1 MELNRGQIERRDFQL
16 TRRGYQP
23 AEVDAHLR
31 ALAEAVEQMKASQ
44 PAPSSLAG
52 AAASRVEA
60 IVAAAE
66 SSAREIEERA
76 KAEAEATRAKAEQ
89 DAVARV
95 KGAQDSVER
104 LVDAAHALQREIDD
118 LVSRT
123 ASLKAGVDAIQA
135 DVESAL
141 RAPVAEPI
149 EPEAAPEPEADLEPE
164 PDPQPEPEPDPDPD
178 PEPVAADPKPGPD
191 PEPAPEPVATAKA
204 PEGARLIALN
214 MALSGKPRD
223 ETARYLREN
232 FDLDDEDGLLDEV
245 YAKVGS

>member
-23 AEVDAHLR
+23 SEVDAHLR

-44 PAPSSLAG
+44 PPPSSLAG
-52 AAASRVEA
+52 AAAARVEA

-66 SSAREIEERA
+66 ASAREIEERA
-76 KAEAEATRAKAEQ
+76 SAEAEATRAKAEQ
-89 DAVARV
+89 DAASRV
-95 KGAQDSVER
+95 KGAQDSVDR

-123 ASLKAGVDAIQA
+123 ANLKAGMDAIQA
-135 DVESAL
+135 DVGSAL
-141 RAPVAEPI
+141 GAPVAESI
-149 EPEAAPEPEADLEPE
+149 EPDPAPAPEPEPE
-164 PDPQPEPEPDPDPD
+164 PAPAPEPVPEPAPDPEPL
-178 PEPVAADPKPGPD
+178 PEPVAA
-191 PEPAPEPVATAKA
+191 VKA

-232 FDLDDEDGLLDEV
+232 FNLDDQDGLLDEV

>member
-1 MELNRGQIERRDFQL
+1 MELNRGEIERRVFQL

-23 AEVDAHLR
+23 SEVDAHLR
-31 ALAEAVEQMKASQ
+31 AVAEAVEQMKALQ
-44 PAPSSLAG
+44 PASSLAG
-52 AAASRVEA
+52 AAAARVEA

-66 SSAREIEERA
+66 ASAREIEERA
-76 KAEAEATRAKAEQ
+76 NTEAEATRAKAEQ
-89 DAVARV
+89 DAASRV
-95 KGAQDSVER
+95 KGAQDSVDR

-123 ASLKAGVDAIQA
+123 ANLKAGMDTIQA
-135 DVESAL
+135 DVGSAL
-141 RAPVAEPI
+141 RAPVAESI
-149 EPEAAPEPEADLEPE
+149 EPE
-164 PDPQPEPEPDPDPD
+164 PDPEPGPPAAGRRGPDPAPEPERAPEPEPLPEPAPD
-178 PEPVAADPKPGPD
+178 PEPV
-191 PEPAPEPVATAKA
+191 PEPVAAVKA

-232 FDLDDEDGLLDEV
+232 FNLADQDGLLDEV

>member
-1 MELNRGQIERRDFQL
+1 MELNRGEIERRDFQL

-23 AEVDAHLR
+23 SEVDAHLR
-31 ALAEAVEQMKASQ
+31 AVAEAVEQMKALQ
-44 PAPSSLAG
+44 PPSSLAG
-52 AAASRVEA
+52 AAAARVEA

-66 SSAREIEERA
+66 ASAREIEGRA
-76 KAEAEATRAKAEQ
+76 SAEAEATRAKAEQ
-89 DAVARV
+89 DAASRV
-95 KGAQDSVER
+95 KGAQDSVDR

-123 ASLKAGVDAIQA
+123 ANLKAGMDTIQA
-135 DVESAL
+135 DVGSAL
-141 RAPVAEPI
+141 RAPVAESI
-149 EPEAAPEPEADLEPE
+149 EPE
-164 PDPQPEPEPDPDPD
+164 PDPEPERAPEPEPLPEPAPD
-178 PEPVAADPKPGPD
+178 PEPV
-191 PEPAPEPVATAKA
+191 PEPVAAVKA

-232 FDLDDEDGLLDEV
+232 FNLDDQDGLLDEV

>member
-23 AEVDAHLR
+23 SEVDAHLR

-44 PAPSSLAG
+44 PPPSSLAG
-52 AAASRVEA
+52 AAAARVEA

-66 SSAREIEERA
+66 ASAREIEERA
-76 KAEAEATRAKAEQ
+76 NAEAEATRAKAEQ
-89 DAVARV
+89 DAASRV
-95 KGAQDSVER
+95 KGAQDSVDR

-123 ASLKAGVDAIQA
+123 ANLKAGMDTIQA
-135 DVESAL
+135 DVGSAL
-141 RAPVAEPI
+141 RAPVAESI
-149 EPEAAPEPEADLEPE
+149 EPE
-164 PDPQPEPEPDPDPD
+164 PDPEPERAPEPEPLPEPAPD
-178 PEPVAADPKPGPD
+178 PEPV
-191 PEPAPEPVATAKA
+191 PEPVAAVKA

-232 FDLDDEDGLLDEV
+232 FEFDGTDALLDEV

>member
-1 MELNRGQIERRDFQL
+1 MELNRGEIERRVFQL

-23 AEVDAHLR
+23 SEVDAHLR
-31 ALAEAVEQMKASQ
+31 AVAEAVEQMKALQ
-44 PAPSSLAG
+44 PASSLAG
-52 AAASRVEA
+52 AAAARVEA

-66 SSAREIEERA
+66 ASAREIEERA
-76 KAEAEATRAKAEQ
+76 NTEAEATRAKAEQ
-89 DAVARV
+89 DAASRV
-95 KGAQDSVER
+95 KGAQDSVDR

-123 ASLKAGVDAIQA
+123 ANLKAGMDTIQA
-135 DVESAL
+135 DVGSAL
-141 RAPVAEPI
+141 RAPVAESI
-149 EPEAAPEPEADLEPE
+149 EPDPAPAPEPEPE
-164 PDPQPEPEPDPDPD
+164 SAPEPEPVPAPAPD
-178 PEPVAADPKPGPD
+178 PEPV
-191 PEPAPEPVATAKA
+191 PEPVAAVKA

-232 FDLDDEDGLLDEV
+232 FNLDDQDGLLDEV